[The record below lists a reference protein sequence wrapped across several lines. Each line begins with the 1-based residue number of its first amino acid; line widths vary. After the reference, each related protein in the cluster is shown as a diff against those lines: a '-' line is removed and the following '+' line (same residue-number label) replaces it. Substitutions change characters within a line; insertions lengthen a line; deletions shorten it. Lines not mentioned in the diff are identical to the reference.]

1 MTFALGFAAAPV
13 TSAVAL
19 ENLVMLWRI
28 WPCGRKGP
36 LDGRNDED
44 AEQISAVRPR
54 TAVLQKLH
62 SDAWHASCSSAA
74 AMAHVV
80 DRLLFWRNRAER
92 LEADLLRTDPSMH
105 GLIRAKLTSAQKT
118 QRAAFAALIS
128 AAQGGD
134 PEAIV
139 ALD

>member
-1 MTFALGFAAAPV
+1 
-13 TSAVAL
+13 
-19 ENLVMLWRI
+19 
-28 WPCGRKGP
+28 
-36 LDGRNDED
+36 
-44 AEQISAVRPR
+44 
-54 TAVLQKLH
+54 
-62 SDAWHASCSSAA
+62 
-74 AMAHVV
+74 MAHVV
-80 DRLLFWRNRAER
+80 DRLLFWRNRTER

-139 ALD
+139 ALDALVEEHARSAA